1 MEILLMG
8 REVKRV
14 YRGQNGKCCC
24 GCAGKYREDE
34 GSVRRAIREIEAARS
49 SGEDLDLGGTY
60 VALEKG
66 SRILIAYF
74 E

>member
-1 MEILLMG
+1 MSVELMG
-8 REVKRV
+8 REIKRV

-24 GCAGKYREDE
+24 GCSGKYTET
-34 GSVRRAIREIEAARS
+34 EAAKKRAAKEIQSANGLGIDMDRS
-49 SGEDLDLGGTY
+49 Y